1 MIRGKK
7 KLEYLSAFLR
17 NLGDIPAEFWASV
30 RLCSQLSWL
39 ALEHLCLPGGQKK
52 SVSEHLALS
61 FWGWAGF
68 WGVAGWISLGFLLT
82 LVYHSLFPVR
92 NIWRSSSAELSQTSN
107 YSSLWVSIGYSWAQ
121 GKNKIIKKKPVQ
133 ACFPGLSSVRWD
145 LFQDGWTGSSV
156 WSLNCLSIFFFF
168 LLQEKGVK
176 ALWKI
181 RIVLMF
187 QQLL

>member
-121 GKNKIIKKKPVQ
+121 GKNKIIKKKRTG
-133 ACFPGLSSVRWD
+133 PGLFSWAQQCEVR
-145 LFQDGWTGSSV
+145 FVPGWLNGFV
-156 WSLNCLSIFFFF
+156 SLISQLSFYIFFFSCKKK
-168 LLQEKGVK
+168 E
-176 ALWKI
+176 
-181 RIVLMF
+181 
-187 QQLL
+187 